1 MPTITFKVS
10 DAEAGLIRALAKQER
25 ASLSEYLRRR
35 ATGMGKES
43 ALPGQERCEFTG
55 AIIFSPQPGR
65 EELTTSAVRA
75 MLTDF
80 P

>member
-1 MPTITFKVS
+1 MQTISFKVS
-10 DAEAGLIRALAKQER
+10 DEEASQIRALAKQEQ

-43 ALPGQERCEFTG
+43 GLPVQERCEFTG
-55 AIIFSPQPGR
+55 AMIFSPLPGQ
-65 EELTTSAVRA
+65 EELTTAAVRA